1 MLISQTPEWQGLG
14 AHHREMAPRHLRDL
28 FAEDPSRGDT
38 MTAEVD
44 GILLDYSKHRLTAQT
59 IDLLA
64 ALARR
69 AGVEELRDAMFR
81 GEKINVTE
89 QRAVLHVA
97 LRAPADES
105 MVVDGVDVVP
115 EVHAVLD
122 RMAAFA
128 DQVRAGDW
136 VGHTGRRIRHVVNI
150 GIGGSDL
157 GPAMAYEALR
167 DFS

>member
-1 MLISQTPEWQGLG
+1 MLISQTPEWLALA
-14 AHHREMAPRHLRDL
+14 AHHRDLAPPHLRER
-28 FAEDPSRGDT
+28 FAEDPGRGES

-44 GILLDYSKHRLTAQT
+44 GIFLDYWKHRLTGET

-69 AGVEELRDAMFR
+69 AGVEDLRDAMFR

-105 MVVDGVDVVP
+105 IVVDGV
-115 EVHAVLD
+115 
-122 RMAAFA
+122 
-128 DQVRAGDW
+128 
-136 VGHTGRRIRHVVNI
+136 
-150 GIGGSDL
+150 
-157 GPAMAYEALR
+157 
-167 DFS
+167 